1 MQGKVLIHD
10 EQNKTEKGFMHQ
22 LQLWVNMGSEG
33 GKTSQ
38 AQSQLYPP
46 EQIPIANP
54 SNGVQVRVL
63 CGKQFNVSSPAKP
76 INPML
81 YLHVNMK
88 PHTQTV
94 LEIPEKFRGFVYV
107 LAGKGIF
114 ADTDVK
120 AREAAVLGQNIKTT
134 QLNIEN
140 KTEDKLSFVLIMA
153 EPQESVFY
161 KLLGHS
167 GALISSSKD
176 EVREK
181 MHEYEAKQQVEFGKE
196 LER

>member
-1 MQGKVLIHD
+1 MHD
-10 EQNKTEKGFMHQ
+10 EQNETETGFMHQ
-22 LQLWVNMGSEG
+22 LQLWVNMGSQG

-38 AQSQLYPP
+38 AQSQLYTP

-54 SNGVQVRVL
+54 SDGVQVRVL

-107 LAGKGIF
+107 LAGQRNICRY
-114 ADTDVK
+114 TDVK

-140 KTEDKLSFVLIMA
+140 KTEDKLSFVLVMA
-153 EPQESVFY
+153 EPQDAGFY
-161 KLLGHS
+161 KLLGHN
-167 GALISSSKD
+167 GALIGPTK
-176 EVREK
+176 EEARAK
-181 MHEYEAKQQVEFGKE
+181 MNEYESKQQVEFGKDSKK
-196 LER
+196 